1 MIENSLSVS
10 VIIPCYNAQKTVA
23 RTVQSILSQS
33 FKDIE
38 IILVDDA
45 STDNTSIILD
55 RLARFDSK
63 IQIVK
68 HQKNRGEDAARFSG
82 INASKGKYVCFI
94 DADDTFTPDAI
105 KILFDNAEREYA
117 DITEGAHTR
126 ILGRSNLI
134 KRRTHIQNQELCLP
148 ELMEDYF
155 ISFFGVNIL
164 SVTVWGK
171 LYRRDLFDR
180 SEIGPTGFKRGEDLV
195 MNMRLFPF
203 VRKYVT
209 IDEDIYHYYYGGV
222 TSTLDPS
229 FYECSKKQYYMKLDM
244 INKYEYK
251 KALKTTGIEMC
262 NILNTTVKQMLLANC
277 SDDEIRRF
285 LEEEASS
292 GFLSEIT
299 TTAEVASGSRFLP
312 IKNLDIDGIIA
323 TQRDGLWKTRL
334 RRSVFRIATK
344 VL

>member
-1 MIENSLSVS
+1 MSVS
-10 VIIPCYNAQKTVA
+10 VIIPCYNAQKTVV
-23 RTVQSILSQS
+23 RTVKSVLSQT
-33 FKDIE
+33 FEEVE

-45 STDNTSIILD
+45 STDNTAIILD
-55 RLARFDSK
+55 RLARADTR

-68 HQKNRGEDAARFSG
+68 HQKNMGEGAARFSG
-82 INASKGKYVCFI
+82 INASKGKYICFI

-105 KILFDNAEREYA
+105 KILYDTAEREHT

-134 KRRTHIQNQELCLP
+134 KRRTHIQNQVLRLP
-148 ELMEDYF
+148 ELMDDYF

-164 SVTVWGK
+164 SVTAWGK

-180 SEIGPTGFKRGEDLV
+180 SGIGPTGFKRGEDLV

-203 VRKYVT
+203 VRKWVT
-209 IDEDIYHYYYGGV
+209 VDKDVYHYYYGGV

-244 INKYEYK
+244 IYQYKYK
-251 KALKTTGIEMC
+251 KALRTTGIEMC

-299 TTAEVASGSRFLP
+299 ATAEVASGSKFLP
-312 IKNLDIDGIIA
+312 IKNLDLDGIIA